1 MVYIC
6 IEEDDLREI
15 LGPFLSTGEMDHVLK
30 KIKEKE
36 IKLSKMMIMA
46 SVIGLQVQKL
56 LDEKGELKKE
66 DLKKLRKFVL

>member
-6 IEEDDLREI
+6 IEEDDLKEI
-15 LGPFLSTGEMDHVLK
+15 LGPFLSALELDHVLEEIRK
-30 KIKEKE
+30 KE
-36 IKLSKMMIMA
+36 LPMSKMMIMA
-46 SVIGLQVQKL
+46 SVVGLQVKRM